1 MMLNNSV
8 DVVCSGFG
16 KLFKVLMGFIRVGIY
31 FIIGCWI
38 FYIKYI
44 TLIAFFLKDD
54 VFDLALSSKLRL
66 GCRSLC

>member
-8 DVVCSGFG
+8 YVICLGFG
-16 KLFKVLMGFIRVGIY
+16 VFKVFWCLLKLQFI
-31 FIIGCWI
+31 FIIGYWI